1 MRTVVSFFAIAF
13 LVLTASQGGYHVS
26 ALDSTVAPYRWGL
39 VEWETTHFLNKWRY
53 RMRQI
58 LPWHRPPAK
67 EEGLLESFFSLN
79 RDIQKMEQQL
89 TVVRNE
95 SSFTEEE
102 LGHSNKELKTFRQRQ
117 SQIRPQVEER
127 LEGLISE
134 VLAEQGFESRIGLI
148 WPPVDVELISPPSVV
163 VLSPRHMINRQ
174 RSINLRPNL
183 RVEDMEAIEDKI
195 FQEQNLSALV
205 VSVGGVA
212 TYPSIVTPDSGLRHA
227 LVTGAHE
234 WVHQFWFFRPVGWNY
249 WRDADTTSLNETAAD
264 LAGREIG
271 SQVYQR
277 LGGKAIEADE
287 GLVDGDF
294 DFRKEMR
301 TTRLAVEQLLDKGR
315 VEEAEKYME
324 ERRNL
329 FVENGSF
336 IRKLNQAYFS
346 FFGAYGSNPASAT
359 SINDEVKRFRAS
371 VDTIGDF
378 LRELSRFSSYKE
390 FKEYLQ
396 ELDADVDR

>member
-1 MRTVVSFFAIAF
+1 MRTVVSFVAIAV
-13 LVLTASQGGYHVS
+13 LVLMASQGEYHIS
-26 ALDSTVAPYRWGL
+26 ALDSTLAPYHWGL
-39 VEWETTHFLNKWRY
+39 VEWEATHFLGKWRY
-53 RMRQI
+53 RIRQV
-58 LPWHRPPAK
+58 LPWHHPPGK
-67 EEGLLESFFSLN
+67 EEGLLESFFSLS
-79 RDIQKMEQQL
+79 RDIEKMERQL
-89 TVVRNE
+89 TSVRTE
-95 SSFTEEE
+95 SSFPQEE
-102 LGHSNKELKTFRQRQ
+102 LGYSSKELKAFRWRQ
-117 SQIRPQVEER
+117 SQIRPQAEER

-134 VLAEQGFESRIGLI
+134 VLAEQGFESWIGLI

-163 VLSPRHMINRQ
+163 ILSPRHMIDRQ

-195 FQEQNLSALV
+195 FEEQNLSALV
-205 VSVGGVA
+205 VNVGGVA
-212 TYPSIVTPDSGLRHA
+212 AYPSIVTPDSGLRHA

-249 WRDADTTSLNETAAD
+249 WRDSDTTSLNETAAD

-271 SQVYQR
+271 LQVYQR
-277 LGGKAIEADE
+277 LSGTAIEANE

-301 TTRLAVEQLLDKGR
+301 TTRLTVEQLLDKGR

-324 ERRNL
+324 ERRKL
-329 FVENGSF
+329 FVENGNF

-346 FFGAYGSNPASAT
+346 FFGAYGSNPASVT
-359 SINDEVKRFRAS
+359 SINDEVKQFRAS

-378 LRELSRFSSYKE
+378 IRELSRFSSYKE
-390 FKEYLQ
+390 FKEYL
-396 ELDADVDR
+396 EEIHADVDG

>member
-1 MRTVVSFFAIAF
+1 
-13 LVLTASQGGYHVS
+13 
-26 ALDSTVAPYRWGL
+26 
-39 VEWETTHFLNKWRY
+39 
-53 RMRQI
+53 MRQI

-324 ERRNL
+324 ERRTL